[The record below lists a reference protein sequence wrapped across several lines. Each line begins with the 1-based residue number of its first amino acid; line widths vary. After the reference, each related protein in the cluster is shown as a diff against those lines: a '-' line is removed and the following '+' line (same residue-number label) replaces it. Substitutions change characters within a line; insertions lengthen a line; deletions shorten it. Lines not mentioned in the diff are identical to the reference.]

1 MTLRGMLWRAC
12 AALLVAATGIGVL
25 AHSLRESGASA
36 PRQPLRAGP
45 ARVPVPVTNV
55 PPLGR
60 IERTVQ
66 VCTDERQVPADAAPL
81 VRVLRDGSLALVRP
95 APLAQRPG
103 QSVHTVP
110 AVVLSRP
117 VAALSPAERGA
128 LLECLGA
135 LLPERPVPLDAVH
148 VVGDA
153 SGARELVRLLP
164 WLP

>member
-1 MTLRGMLWRAC
+1 VTPRGMALRA
-12 AALLVAATGIGVL
+12 AVAVVVAAAGIGAL
-25 AHSLRESGASA
+25 AHSLRETGASSPA
-36 PRQPLRAGP
+36 QPLRAGP
-45 ARVPVPVTNV
+45 ARVPVPVTDV

-60 IERTVQ
+60 IEHAVH
-66 VCTDERQVPADAAPL
+66 VCMDERQVPPDAAPL

-103 QSVHTVP
+103 QSVQTVP

-117 VAALSPAERGA
+117 LAALSPAERGA

-135 LLPERPVPLDAVH
+135 LVPERPVPADAVH

-153 SGARELVRLLP
+153 SGARELGRLLP